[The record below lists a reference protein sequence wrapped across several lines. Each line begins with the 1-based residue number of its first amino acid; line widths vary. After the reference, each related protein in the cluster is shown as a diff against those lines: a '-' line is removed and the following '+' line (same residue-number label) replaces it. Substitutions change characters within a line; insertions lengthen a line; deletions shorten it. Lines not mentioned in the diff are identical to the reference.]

1 MIYNEF
7 SNASYETNTMR
18 VATDL
23 HVEVVELI
31 DEYNKYKKEIIL
43 NNKKLRDLLDE
54 KPDDDVKFE
63 DIIRMLRFQYEFTSY
78 LPKMEEQIKELG
90 MLLVKIEAY
99 QKSPDDIKISELIS
113 DKKRILI
120 NMLTLIPEISL
131 DDIANRNG
139 RENEFQSIFQ
149 DLNESSYKLNN
160 KINDK
165 INDKMNQMI
174 NSIDNLFC
182 KNCLY
187 ENNISYDNYTLESNG
202 KKVYMKYPDGKIV
215 NLNFNI
221 DFEYKKSMEDEVREK
236 FSDINAEIEGYKA
249 SYEQANIN
257 LQDKNVNILN
267 VFKFTTNDVVNVFKL
282 TTNDVTEQLTLS
294 LAGFKVLDAHAINDA
309 AIKVEP
315 IKPFMPMVP
324 QVN

>member
-1 MIYNEF
+1 MIYNEC

-31 DEYNKYKKEIIL
+31 DEYNKYKKEILL

-165 INDKMNQMI
+165 MNQMI

-221 DFEYKKSMEDEVREK
+221 DFEYKKSMEDEVRDK
-236 FSDINAEIEGYKA
+236 FSDINAEIEGYKV

-257 LQDKNVNILN
+257 LQDKNVNIL
-267 VFKFTTNDVVNVFKL
+267 NVFKL

-315 IKPFMPMVP
+315 IKPFIPMVP